1 MAIIRAH
8 EFISLDGV
16 FESPSWTTEFG
27 FDPKMGE
34 TIAAI
39 TSESD
44 AILLGRRTYE
54 MFAPAWRDRTVEDDP
69 GAPFFNDTEKFVV
82 GSQEPAETWAKTT
95 RLGAYDAE
103 QLREFKDTRE
113 GAVYISGSGRLVR
126 GLIADGLLDELHL
139 FMYPI
144 ALGAGDRLFADELAK
159 FTLTDSEVYDN
170 GVVHLCL
177 VPRS

>member
-16 FESPSWTTEFG
+16 FESPTWTMQFG

-39 TSESD
+39 TADSD
-44 AILLGRRTYE
+44 VILLGRATHE
-54 MFAPAWRDRTVEDDP
+54 MFAPAWRNRTVDEDP

-82 GSQEPAETWAKTT
+82 GSREPAEEWSGTT
-95 RLGAYDAE
+95 LLGPYDAQ
-103 QLREFKDTRE
+103 QLREFKNSRD
-113 GAVYISGSGRLVR
+113 GGVYISGSGRLVR
-126 GLIADGLLDELHL
+126 GLIADELLDELHL
-139 FMYPI
+139 FMFPI
-144 ALGAGDRLFADELAK
+144 ALGAGDRLFGDELAT
-159 FTLTDSEVYDN
+159 FQLTDSQVYDN

-177 VPRS
+177 VPKS